1 MEIKQFKHVSC
12 AKYHSNLY
20 LSIYNKDLKVDLA
33 IAKEMVANR
42 IEFTENKKHYVV
54 IDLSNI
60 KEVTPEAKEYMQHPE
75 GGLKNILAAAFYA
88 NNPPAELMA
97 NIYVKTPSPFPAR
110 FFPKK
115 EEALAWINDQMEKD
129 RLANLN

>member
-1 MEIKQFKHVSC
+1 MKSISFKNFTCIQYPTGVLVSE
-12 AKYHSNLY
+12 Y
-20 LSIYNKDLKVDLA
+20 IEGLKVDLP

-42 IEFTENKKHYVV
+42 LEFTKNKKHYVV

-75 GGLKNILAAAFYA
+75 GGLKNILGAAFYA

-97 NIYVKTPSPFPAR
+97 NIYVKTPTTFPAR
-110 FFPKK
+110 YFQNK
-115 EEALAWINDQMEKD
+115 EDALAWITERMEED
-129 RLANLN
+129 RIAKSL